1 MKNKQKQLNE
11 GWQIL
16 FHIMKY
22 LKNYRVFII
31 LSFFFAFVTVC
42 LTLYIPVMIGRAIDT
57 MVKDNGLQLLRP
69 LLLRILVITLI
80 TSFLQWIMG
89 LCNNKVS
96 FLASRDIR
104 MKAFGNLQ
112 KVSVKYADDTST
124 GDLLSRMTSDI
135 DQLTDGLLLGFSQL
149 FTSILTIIGT
159 FLFMF
164 MIHPGITFLV
174 VLLTPVSFII
184 AAYISKK
191 TFRLFKIQS
200 ETKGKLTNCI
210 EESVYGLRTI
220 QAYGSINT
228 SEQTLKEWNQSLQKI
243 SQDVTF
249 YSSLTNPLTRFV
261 NGLIYAVVAVG
272 GALFALYGMITIG
285 SLTAFLS
292 YASQYTKPFNEISG
306 VITELQN
313 AMASAKRVF
322 DFLEYSEM
330 EDDPDYET
338 EDNSNLEKQD
348 ALENETNEN
357 PVMGNLEFKNVCFSY
372 KKEQELI
379 KNLNLSVKI
388 GQSVAIVGPTGAG
401 KSTLINLLMRFYDI
415 NSGKLLL
422 DGCDI
427 NKMDRSRLRRQF
439 GMVLQETWLKTG
451 TIIDNIAYG
460 KPDASLEEVIGAAK
474 LAKADQF
481 IEKLPM
487 GYQTIISESGNNLS
501 LGQRQLLCIARVML
515 MKTPMLILDEA
526 TSSID
531 ARTEIMVQRTF
542 TEMMRGRTSFIVAHR
557 LSTIRQADIILVM
570 KEGSIVEQGSHEE
583 LIQKKGFYYKLYQAQ
598 FI

>member
-42 LTLYIPVMIGRAIDT
+42 LTLYTPVMIGRAIDT
-57 MVKDNGLQLLRP
+57 MVKDNGLQLLRHV
-69 LLLRILVITLI
+69 LLRILAITLI

-357 PVMGNLEFKNVCFSY
+357 PVMGNLEFENVCFSY

-598 FI
+598 FA